1 VTTAALVITLT
12 LAAGAPAVANQGTTG
27 PAPAASGPT
36 SSRDTQRSNRPGGF
50 WDWWN
55 DQKVQKALGLDAAKV
70 RRIDGIYKKR
80 SAELAPT
87 VAKLADERKVL
98 DEMTRALSADED
110 SYQLQV
116 MKVMGLRSRIDET
129 RVVMLYRI
137 YRELRP
143 DQYKKL
149 QDIFAQHQPPRVSEG
164 SPNSAGK

>member
-1 VTTAALVITLT
+1 LVIALT
-12 LAAGAPAVANQGTTG
+12 LAASAPAVANQGSTG
-27 PAPAASGPT
+27 TAPATSGQP
-36 SSRDTQRSNRPGGF
+36 SSSDGQRSNRPGGF
-50 WDWWN
+50 WPWWN
-55 DQKVQKALGLDAAKV
+55 DQNVQKALGLDAAKV

-87 VAKLADERKVL
+87 VAKFGDERKVL
-98 DEMTRALSADED
+98 DEMTKALTADED

-149 QDIFAQHQPPRVSEG
+149 QDIFAQHQPPRVSQG
-164 SPNSAGK
+164 TPNNAGKQNR

>member
-1 VTTAALVITLT
+1 LVIALT
-12 LAAGAPAVANQGTTG
+12 VAASAPALANQGTTG
-27 PAPAASGPT
+27 AAPAASGKP
-36 SSRDTQRSNRPGGF
+36 SSSTADRPRSPGGPF
-50 WDWWN
+50 WPWWN
-55 DQKVQKALGLDAAKV
+55 DQNVQKTLALDAAKV